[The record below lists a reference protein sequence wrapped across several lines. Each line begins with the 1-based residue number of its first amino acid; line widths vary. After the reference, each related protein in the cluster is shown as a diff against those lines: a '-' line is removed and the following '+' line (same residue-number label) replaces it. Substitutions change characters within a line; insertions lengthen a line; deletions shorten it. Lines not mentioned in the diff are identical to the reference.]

1 MQHYKHKFLFY
12 MQTRYV
18 CYKVFQ
24 TFNSLTTVRSHMLST
39 FFLLGTLSLSLMIMY
54 DYALTLKLIHVSV
67 SHHHDSSI
75 FTDIQKL
82 DLPPRTLSGFV
93 GSRPSSV
100 PCLTKEIKHNKKVP
114 QGFRFQREHLSV
126 CLKCSKNKISTSAG
140 IKYTNTYMHAETVYI
155 TRIYPESCNLRIKIP
170 NFNRLSNC

>member
-1 MQHYKHKFLFY
+1 MDDSVFPYVVNLFPFGY
-12 MQTRYV
+12 
-18 CYKVFQ
+18 
-24 TFNSLTTVRSHMLST
+24 SLT
-39 FFLLGTLSLSLMIMY
+39 LSLMIMY
-54 DYALTLKLIHVSV
+54 EFHQIFVTCSYTKINSCIYFPP

-75 FTDIQKL
+75 FTDIQKH

-114 QGFRFQREHLSV
+114 QGFRFQQEHLSV

-140 IKYTNTYMHAETVYI
+140 IKNTNTYMHAETVYI